1 MLTGGASGGQLFTIG
16 HIVGGEG
23 WSVIRAG
30 LGNIPSGVTG
40 GGGGGCTPT
49 YSVLPITSITGVPE
63 TCPTYHPGVMGVYG
77 RVGSYP
83 QSGAGKVCQY

>member
-1 MLTGGASGGQLFTIG
+1 MLTGGAPGGQLFTIG

-40 GGGGGCTPT
+40 GGGLGVVPQ
-49 YSVLPITSITGVPE
+49 PIQSSLLQASRE
-63 TCPTYHPGVMGVYG
+63 CRRPTYHPGVMGVYG